1 MKTKHLTLSLLLLI
15 SAFTLFA
22 QPEFDD
28 DIEDTPISGITELI
42 VISGMLLGIKQGY
55 FIGKTKDVNYKKKNK

>member
-1 MKTKHLTLSLLLLI
+1 MKTKYLTLSLLLVTSTI
-15 SAFTLFA
+15 SLFA

-42 VISGMLLGIKQGY
+42 VLSGMFIGIKQCQP
-55 FIGKTKDVNYKKKNK
+55 FAKKKEDL

>member
-1 MKTKHLTLSLLLLI
+1 MKTKYLTLSLLLFI
-15 SAFTLFA
+15 STFALFA

-42 VISGMLLGIKQGY
+42 VVGGMLLGLRQTNLKD
-55 FIGKTKDVNYKKKNK
+55 KTKDVNYKKKN

>member
-1 MKTKHLTLSLLLLI
+1 MKTKYITLSMLLLI
-15 SAFTLFA
+15 STFSLFA

-42 VISGMLLGIKQGY
+42 VVGGMILGIKQGY
-55 FIGKTKDVNYKKKNK
+55 FLGKKKDHH